1 MWNSRN
7 IFWVFV
13 WWTFPF
19 CAHLRKRIFDRF
31 RLFFLRSFLCRRV
44 QISHSFTRPDFF
56 FSIGKMLRRGGRS
69 KLVGVQQQQH
79 QRQLLKTSAKRTK
92 MKGNE
97 GRREMMMTVWP
108 CRRPNHRTPADDTL
122 GLVSPCNNHARC
134 VYTYIFDVCC
144 NIPDTSVFFSPLQQQ
159 WRPINDGG
167 EFLRI
172 SFRLILNYL
181 APTQR
186 NSNIQNS

>member
-1 MWNSRN
+1 MLPRRAPCETHETYFGELSP
-7 IFWVFV
+7 FV
-13 WWTFPF
+13 LIWEKEFLIVSVSSSYAHSYVGGFKFPT
-19 CAHLRKRIFDRF
+19 
-31 RLFFLRSFLCRRV
+31 V
-44 QISHSFTRPDFF
+44 TRPDFF

-167 EFLRI
+167 EF
-172 SFRLILNYL
+172 F
-181 APTQR
+181 
-186 NSNIQNS
+186 

>member
-44 QISHSFTRPDFF
+44 QISHSYTTRFF
-56 FSIGKMLRRGGRS
+56 SSIGKMLRRGGRS

-79 QRQLLKTSAKRTK
+79 QRQLLKTSAKRK

-97 GRREMMMTVWP
+97 GGREKWWWRCGLAVGRIIGLPRTTPWGLSRRATT
-108 CRRPNHRTPADDTL
+108 TPGVCTRIFSTFVVTYQTL
-122 GLVSPCNNHARC
+122 L
-134 VYTYIFDVCC
+134 F
-144 NIPDTSVFFSPLQQQ
+144 
-159 WRPINDGG
+159 
-167 EFLRI
+167 
-172 SFRLILNYL
+172 SFR
-181 APTQR
+181 R
-186 NSNIQNS
+186 FNSNGGQSMTGGIFLKEFRSD

>member
-1 MWNSRN
+1 MIVSVSSSYAHSYVGG
-7 IFWVFV
+7 FK
-13 WWTFPF
+13 FPT
-19 CAHLRKRIFDRF
+19 
-31 RLFFLRSFLCRRV
+31 V
-44 QISHSFTRPDFF
+44 TRPDFF

-79 QRQLLKTSAKRTK
+79 QRQLLKTSANKK

-97 GRREMMMTVWP
+97 RERERNDDDGVALPSAESSDSRGR
-108 CRRPNHRTPADDTL
+108 HL
-122 GLVSPCNNHARC
+122 GACLAVQQPSQVC
-134 VYTYIFDVCC
+134 VHVYIFDVCC

-186 NSNIQNS
+186 NSNVQNS

>member
-1 MWNSRN
+1 MLPRRAPCETHETFFGELSP
-7 IFWVFV
+7 FV
-13 WWTFPF
+13 LIWE
-19 CAHLRKRIFDRF
+19 KRIFDRF

-167 EFLRI
+167 EF
-172 SFRLILNYL
+172 F
-181 APTQR
+181 
-186 NSNIQNS
+186 